1 MNKSGLSS
9 FGLSHPFQADAA
21 AGAQFE
27 PDFDQ
32 LDAGELVKQ
41 LTFARSNKP
50 DFPAGF
56 VDRLQPV
63 GLRLV
68 RPEDAEVAHVQPHD
82 FPEEVAE
89 GGDVPPRVAPSFLT
103 ATAELRKSGRSRA
116 LRSKPPFA
124 IGMALI
130 RRHPLGGKVLQL
142 RNQLPLLVEEFL
154 GVNSRASRFRAV

>member
-1 MNKSGLSS
+1 MQPPARNLK
-9 FGLSHPFQADAA
+9 
-21 AGAQFE
+21 

-89 GGDVPPRVAPSFLT
+89 GGDGSPEFFDGNGGI
-103 ATAELRKSGRSRA
+103 AEVGQ
-116 LRSKPPFA
+116 
-124 IGMALI
+124 I
-130 RRHPLGGKVLQL
+130 
-142 RNQLPLLVEEFL
+142 
-154 GVNSRASRFRAV
+154 

>member
-21 AGAQFE
+21 AGAQLN
-27 PDFDQ
+27 Q

-50 DFPAGF
+50 DYPAGF

-68 RPEDAEVAHVQPHD
+68 RPEDPPGSGWSPLPA
-82 FPEEVAE
+82 
-89 GGDVPPRVAPSFLT
+89 VP
-103 ATAELRKSGRSRA
+103 G
-116 LRSKPPFA
+116 
-124 IGMALI
+124 
-130 RRHPLGGKVLQL
+130 LQG
-142 RNQLPLLVEEFL
+142 LL
-154 GVNSRASRFRAV
+154 SS

>member
-89 GGDVPPRVAPSFLT
+89 GA
-103 ATAELRKSGRSRA
+103 GRSPE
-116 LRSKPPFA
+116 RSPEGSP
-124 IGMALI
+124 
-130 RRHPLGGKVLQL
+130 
-142 RNQLPLLVEEFL
+142 EF
-154 GVNSRASRFRAV
+154 F

>member
-21 AGAQFE
+21 GRRAIE

-68 RPEDAEVAHVQPHD
+68 RPEGAKVAHVQPHD
-82 FPEEVAE
+82 FPEEVAD
-89 GGDVPPRVAPSFLT
+89 GGDVPPEGSPEFFDGNGGI
-103 ATAELRKSGRSRA
+103 AEVGQ
-116 LRSKPPFA
+116 
-124 IGMALI
+124 I
-130 RRHPLGGKVLQL
+130 
-142 RNQLPLLVEEFL
+142 
-154 GVNSRASRFRAV
+154 